1 MQLVSKIFNLY
12 VVMIHQR
19 HKQTDRETDRRH
31 VIARP
36 RFAL

>member
-1 MQLVSKIFNLY
+1 
-12 VVMIHQR
+12 MIHQHHR
-19 HKQTDRETDRRH
+19 QTDGRTADRRH

>member
-1 MQLVSKIFNLY
+1 
-12 VVMIHQR
+12 MIHQR
-19 HKQTDRETDRRH
+19 ERHRQMDRRH